1 MDRRTATPRPNHAQT
16 VQAQGLIYNDTTL
29 PSGAVRQFWDESAY
43 YAFSMSEILRLE
55 KATQELHDLC
65 LQAVDHVITKRRYHD
80 FKIPEFAWAAIE
92 ESWEIDSPSIY
103 GRFDLCYDGKGPA
116 KLLEYNADTPTS
128 LLEAAVIQWY
138 WMEETNYGADQWN
151 AIHDKL
157 VACWQR
163 HTPRIP
169 NRRVHFAYT
178 GAEESGE
185 DLMTVTYLR
194 ETANQAGLSTHT
206 MTVEDIGWDH
216 DNNRFST
223 TDREPLT
230 TIFKLYAWEWMF
242 ADDFGQL
249 AIAQRNF
256 TQWIEPPWKCIL
268 SNKAILAILWELFP
282 NHPNLLPA
290 YLGNPNTLT
299 NYAQKPIL
307 GREGANISLVTR
319 GSILSQPGPYGE
331 EGFVFQQYAP
341 LPDFDDKYPVLGS
354 WVIDGEAAGLGI
366 RESDTLITDNL
377 SRFVPHV
384 VED

>member
-1 MDRRTATPRPNHAQT
+1 MRRLSATPRPGHEQI
-16 VQAQGLIYNDTTL
+16 VQEQGLVYNDTTL
-29 PSGAVRQFWDESAY
+29 PDGSTRLFWNESAY
-43 YAFSMSEILRLE
+43 YSFSMDEILELE
-55 KATQELHDLC
+55 RVTQELHDKC
-65 LQAVDHVITKRRYHD
+65 LEVVDYVITNRRYRD
-80 FKIPEFAWAAIE
+80 FQIPELAWPAIE
-92 ESWEIDSPSIY
+92 RTWEEDSPSIY
-103 GRFDLCYDGKGPA
+103 GRFDLRYDGNGPA

-128 LLEAAVIQWY
+128 QLEAAAIQWFWLEDTHQGY
-138 WMEETNYGADQWN
+138 DQWN
-151 AIHDKL
+151 SIHERL

-163 HTPRIP
+163 HAPRLP
-169 NRRVHFAYT
+169 HKKVHFAYS
-178 GAEESGE
+178 AQDESGE

-206 MTVEDIGWDH
+206 MTVEEIGWDH

-242 ADDFGQL
+242 ADDFGRL

-256 TQWIEPPWKCIL
+256 TQWIEPTWKCIL

-290 YLGNPNTLT
+290 YLGNPHTLT

-319 GSILSQPGPYGE
+319 GSTLSQPGPYGE